1 MINYDPL
8 WETMKKRH
16 VSQYDLY
23 THYGIKRSLLHR
35 LRKNMNVEIYTL
47 DRFCSILDC
56 NIEDI
61 VQYVPDDKAGKKPKG
76 AAEDDDDASL
86 NKNK

>member
-1 MINYDPL
+1 
-8 WETMKKRH
+8 MKKRH

-47 DRFCSILDC
+47 DRICSILDC

-61 VQYVPDDKAGKKPKG
+61 VQYVPDGKAEKRLHKTAENNDNNSNNDN
-76 AAEDDDDASL
+76 AASDQE
-86 NKNK
+86 

>member
-16 VSQYDLY
+16 VSQYALY
-23 THYGIKRSLLHR
+23 TYYDIDRSLLHR
-35 LRKNMNVEIYTL
+35 LKNNMNVEIFTL
-47 DRFCSILDC
+47 DRICSILDC

-61 VQYVPDDKAGKKPKG
+61 VQYVPDNAEKKSKEI
-76 AAEDDDDASL
+76 AEDDGKPSPDR
-86 NKNK
+86 K